1 MTKSRL
7 EAFSDGVLAIVITIM
22 VLEMKIPHGSALQ
35 DLKPLFPVFIS
46 YVISF
51 AFIAVYWGN
60 HHHLLH
66 SAHRVNSRI
75 IWSNMLLLFFL
86 SLIPFSSGWM
96 GENHF
101 EKVPVALYAF
111 NLLLCAIA
119 YYLLQNAILMDLPE
133 SNLLVQALKNKM
145 FAGAALDVLTH
156 EPPDSNHEL
165 FALPNCIIT
174 PHMAWTSKVARVE
187 LIKPINIMF
196 SNNIN
201 HVLID

>member
-133 SNLLVQALKNKM
+133 SNLLVQALKKQKKKGILSVSVYLLAIPIAFFSPIISSILFVGISVIWIIPDRNIEK
-145 FAGAALDVLTH
+145 ALR
-156 EPPDSNHEL
+156 ENQNQ
-165 FALPNCIIT
+165 F
-174 PHMAWTSKVARVE
+174 
-187 LIKPINIMF
+187 
-196 SNNIN
+196 
-201 HVLID
+201 

>member
-22 VLEMKIPHGSALQ
+22 VLEMKIPHGSSLQ
-35 DLKPLFPVFIS
+35 DLKPILPVFIS

-66 SAHRVNSRI
+66 SAYRVNSRI

-86 SLIPFSSGWM
+86 SLIPFTSGWM

-101 EKVPVALYAF
+101 DKVPVALYAF
-111 NLLLCAIA
+111 NLFLCAIA
-119 YYLLQNAILMDLPE
+119 YYLLQNAILKDITE
-133 SNLLVQALKNKM
+133 SNLLVQALIKQKKKGLLSVLVYVLSIPIAFFSPLMSAILFVGISVIWIIPDRNIEK
-145 FAGAALDVLTH
+145 ALR
-156 EPPDSNHEL
+156 ENQNQFRP
-165 FALPNCIIT
+165 
-174 PHMAWTSKVARVE
+174 
-187 LIKPINIMF
+187 
-196 SNNIN
+196 
-201 HVLID
+201 

>member
-35 DLKPLFPVFIS
+35 DLKPLLPVFIS
-46 YVISF
+46 YIISF

-66 SAHRVNSRI
+66 SAHRVNSKI

-101 EKVPVALYAF
+101 DKVPVALYAF

-119 YYLLQNAILMDLPE
+119 YYLLQNAILTDLTDR
-133 SNLLVQALKNKM
+133 NLLVQALKKQKKKGILSVFVYLISIPIAFFSPIVSAILFVGISVIWIIPDRNIEK
-145 FAGAALDVLTH
+145 ALR
-156 EPPDSNHEL
+156 ENQNR
-165 FALPNCIIT
+165 F
-174 PHMAWTSKVARVE
+174 
-187 LIKPINIMF
+187 
-196 SNNIN
+196 
-201 HVLID
+201 